1 MRATKDI
8 QHDLDAAQDDLERDI
23 AELKDLIEDK
33 LEGPKHVI
41 EVAEEVVEVP
51 ISFVRKH
58 SVLLGMGALFALGLL
73 VGRLVPQS

>member
-8 QHDLDAAQDDLERDI
+8 QHDLDAGQDDLERDI

-41 EVAEEVVEVP
+41 EVAEEVVEAP
-51 ISFVRKH
+51 ISFMRAH
-58 SVLLGMGALFALGLL
+58 GALVGVGVLFALGLL
-73 VGRLVPQS
+73 VGRLIPQS